1 MNRLT
6 VCAAALLAVSFSALA
21 APIYSCTDRNGNTVY
36 TQDPKSGNCNKTSL
50 GSPSTYS
57 SQPAPAVTTASST
70 AAAPQADTNMAPVA
84 DNASTSPE
92 QLAAAQKKVQ
102 EAQRALDAGKQVR
115 YGNERNYTKYL
126 DRINGLENEVKAAQ
140 DALRQ
145 LNPAAPTPSVAPTP
159 VPTPSAAPAGSV
171 AH

>member
-6 VCAAALLAVSFSALA
+6 VCAAALLAVSFPALA

-57 SQPAPAVTTASST
+57 SEPAPVATTSSS
-70 AAAPQADTNMAPVA
+70 AAAPQADTNTAPVA
-84 DNASTSPE
+84 DKASTSPE
-92 QLAAAQKKVQ
+92 ELAAAQQKLQ
-102 EAQRALDAGKQVR
+102 EAQRALDEGKQVR

-126 DRINGLENEVKAAQ
+126 DRINGLEKDVKAAQ

-145 LNPAAPTPSVAPTP
+145 LNPATSTPSVTPTP
-159 VPTPSAAPAGSV
+159 VPTPNAAPTGPV
-171 AH
+171 AQ